1 MLMVLV
7 GGDTPVLLVNASG
20 LLSVV
25 HRVIAIEMAS
35 SHEGSCGS
43 VERMGS
49 PWWHDAETTIRIE
62 LEKDIMKV

>member
-7 GGDTPVLLVNASG
+7 GGDTPVLLVNVSG

-43 VERMGS
+43 VDHMGS
-49 PWWHDAETTIRIE
+49 PWWHNAETRSVIE
-62 LEKDIMKV
+62 LEKDVMKL